1 MSVARNDPYV
11 SRPTVEGPW
20 TDLPPVPHTPVRA
33 AIARTM
39 FRKAVGR
46 LDLRVELP
54 DGSTVGGGG
63 ADAPRMRIR
72 RDAFFHRV
80 GADALI
86 GFGEAYVAGD
96 WDADDPGRAM
106 RPFAAAAATLIPRW
120 MQRLRA
126 LYVPRK
132 PRSEENTLQGSRQ
145 NISRHYDLSNDLF
158 AEFLDDS
165 MAYSSAIF
173 GPDDT
178 LEAAQ
183 ARKTERLLD
192 VTGVG
197 LGTRLLEIGTGWG
210 ALAIRAA
217 QRGATVTTVTL
228 SAEQQAL
235 ARERIRDA
243 GMQDR
248 VDVQLRDYRDVT
260 GTFDAIVS
268 VEMIEAVGERY
279 WPTYFSTLDRLLAPG
294 GRVGIQ
300 AIVTQH
306 DRMLAARGDY
316 TFVHKY
322 IFPGGALPSLRA
334 IDETTRVHT
343 ALRVEQTF
351 AFGPDY
357 ARTLRIWRER
367 FDARAHA
374 VDALGFD
381 ERFRRMWDFYLAYA
395 EAGFAGGYLDV
406 VQIVLDR
413 KAG

>member
-11 SRPTVEGPW
+11 SKPTVRGPW
-20 TDLPPVPHTPVRA
+20 TDLPAVPHKPVHAAIVRA
-33 AIARTM
+33 M

-54 DGSTVGGGG
+54 DGSTIGGGG
-63 ADAPRMRIR
+63 ADAPRMHVR

-80 GADALI
+80 GAGGLI
-86 GFGEAYVAGD
+86 GFGEAFVAGD

-106 RPFAAAAATLIPRW
+106 QPFAGAAATLIPRW
-120 MQRLRA
+120 MQKLRA

-132 PRSEENTLQGSRQ
+132 PRSEENTKQGSRK

-165 MAYSSAIF
+165 MTYSSAIF

-178 LEAAQ
+178 LDDAQ
-183 ARKTERLLD
+183 ARKIERLLD

-217 QRGATVTTVTL
+217 RRGATVTTVTL
-228 SAEQQAL
+228 SAEQRSL
-235 ARERIRDA
+235 ARERIGIA
-243 GMQDR
+243 GMRDR
-248 VDVQLRDYRDVT
+248 VDVQLCDYRDVA
-260 GTFDAIVS
+260 GTFDAVVS
-268 VEMIEAVGERY
+268 VEMIEAVGEQY
-279 WPTYFSTLDRLLAPG
+279 WPTYFCTIDRLLAPG

-334 IDETTRVHT
+334 IDETTRAHT

-351 AFGPDY
+351 AFGHDY
-357 ARTLRIWRER
+357 AHTLRLWRER

-374 VDALGFD
+374 IDALGFD
-381 ERFRRMWDFYLAYA
+381 VRFRRMWDFYLAYA